1 MSGYLYIVKDF
12 LYGNRLQENSF
23 IYNDVTSLINQT
35 DFSKLFCDKTK
46 LFSIGFNL
54 EENKLTDS
62 YYDFLASE
70 ARQASLVAIAKRD
83 VPTKH

>member
-1 MSGYLYIVKDF
+1 MEILSGYLYIVKDF

-23 IYNDVTSLINQT
+23 IYNDVTNLINQT

-54 EENKLTDS
+54 EENK
-62 YYDFLASE
+62 FF
-70 ARQASLVAIAKRD
+70 SLRS
-83 VPTKH
+83 